1 MKLTHIC
8 PICGISY
15 LRDILHG
22 IPNPDL
28 PCPEC
33 EVKSFLTPPLKY
45 YINGVEVTKEAY
57 DAVTGG
63 NCK

>member
-22 IPNPDL
+22 TPNPDL